1 MTHVVTFQRSA
12 SVTWLPLALLMT
24 SPTAVH
30 AVAELHDTENRM
42 APATSG
48 VGWTAHFLPF
58 QRSASA
64 PEVVLPTAVHAAAE
78 LHDTP
83 FSEPLPTGSGTGR
96 IVQALPFH
104 PSASGVGIS
113 LPPTG
118 VVPTAMHALAEVQ
131 DRLLSELRSVTGGV
145 ACTVHVVPFQV
156 AASGR

>member
-1 MTHVVTFQRSA
+1 MAHVVPFQRSA
-12 SVTWLPLALLMT
+12 SVTRLPLALLMT

-64 PEVVLPTAVHAAAE
+64 PEVVLPTAVHAVAE

-83 FSEPLPTGSGTGR
+83 FSEPLPAGSETGR
-96 IVQALPFH
+96 RQH
-104 PSASGVGIS
+104 PEQE
-113 LPPTG
+113 PRRQ
-118 VVPTAMHALAEVQ
+118 E
-131 DRLLSELRSVTGGV
+131 RRSHRTRADSFNGPG
-145 ACTVHVVPFQV
+145 
-156 AASGR
+156 